1 MANFTLQGANYTSEM
16 NQTDTSTWLTGVLI
30 FLSTLN
36 IFLSITASLGN
47 AVILVALRKETSLHP
62 PTKLLF
68 RCLAITDLF
77 AGLISQPLFAC
88 AIIARIE
95 RKTNKNYRHLDEA
108 FIVTGFILCGIS
120 VLTSTAIS
128 VDRLLALL
136 LRLRYRHVVTLTR
149 TRAVIACF
157 FLTGVSSGLTYL
169 WNKTVSRIAIDIFGL
184 VSLVTSIFCY
194 TKIYL
199 TLRQRQSRV
208 QGQVS
213 QRELSEG
220 GTPLNIPRYKK
231 TVASIAWVQMVLVAC
246 YIPYFIVSIFRLSV
260 MSNGGS
266 IEAIYLGTVTQIYLN
281 STLNP
286 ILYCWKIKEVR
297 KAVTNTISQVHC

>member
-1 MANFTLQGANYTSEM
+1 MANFTLQGANCTSEM

-30 FLSTLN
+30 FLLTLN
-36 IFLSITASLGN
+36 IFLSITVSLGN
-47 AVILVALRKETSLHP
+47 AVILVALRIETSLHP

-266 IEAIYLGTVTQIYLN
+266 IEAIYMIWL
-281 STLNP
+281 
-286 ILYCWKIKEVR
+286 R
-297 KAVTNTISQVHC
+297 